1 MSVSKSSRSLHSHP
15 RKPGKRATVPA
26 AAAPDTSARPP
37 GRPWVIDGIDY
48 DPAITAVHDLITW
61 AFALAERDVAEW
73 PEGQRRVRS
82 ARRFVLAR
90 LRGKRL
96 HGVPLEDVLFT
107 TGLLARIF
115 EADLRLPLSDMVEI
129 LAQLGLPT
137 EAVPV
142 VPRVPPVARRP
153 QDAPLAS
160 ITPLRPCPATV
171 PVRPVAG
178 EVCGGCGQSVSRFR
192 IAA

>member
-1 MSVSKSSRSLHSHP
+1 MSKSFRTPHSYA
-15 RKPGKRATVPA
+15 RKPGKRATVP

-48 DPAITAVHDLITW
+48 GPAITAVHDLIAW

-142 VPRVPPVARRP
+142 VPRVPPVAQRP

-171 PVRPVAG
+171 PVPVQPG
-178 EVCGGCGQSVSRFR
+178 SSGVCGRCGQSVSRFR